1 MILMNLSWIH
11 IKKLKKAEAIST
23 ETILTGRGLMRNG
36 HLTNAGML
44 LFGKNTFLALPNSR
58 IRF

>member
-1 MILMNLSWIH
+1 
-11 IKKLKKAEAIST
+11 
-23 ETILTGRGLMRNG
+23 MRNG

-58 IRF
+58 IRFLRYDGKRNETGRRLNIVKEFDYEGAIQS